1 MIIVW
6 NCDLFQASRRAT
18 GREDFSIKVPES
30 PLKKWSIPKQEH
42 LGKPSRS
49 GWEVELITRNRVGV
63 MWSKKSNP
71 DSFKKALV
79 FLVADNW
86 TCFLG
91 IVRNWRCHY
100 SKTLPSDLALWK
112 SFPSFYFCQP
122 RACISQQWP
131 LWFQW
136 GCLSSG
142 VSTVC
147 RSLIL
152 TLRKS
157 CIPFTVSSDQPVPS
171 SCRSVS
177 CFLNR

>member
-131 LWFQW
+131 LF
-136 GCLSSG
+136 
-142 VSTVC
+142 
-147 RSLIL
+147 LISV
-152 TLRKS
+152 RVFV
-157 CIPFTVSSDQPVPS
+157 I
-171 SCRSVS
+171 RSVHCLQIPDPNPKKVLHPFHCVIRS
-177 CFLNR
+177 ACAF